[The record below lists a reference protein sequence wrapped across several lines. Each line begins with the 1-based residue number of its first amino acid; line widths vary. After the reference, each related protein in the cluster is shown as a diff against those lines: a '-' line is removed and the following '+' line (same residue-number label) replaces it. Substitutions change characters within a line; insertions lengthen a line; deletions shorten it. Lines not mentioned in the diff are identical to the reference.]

1 MIAIKRREQLDFGYE
16 LFIAAVSILS
26 VFNMLLFY
34 IPGVDQDAINVV
46 YIINLVL
53 TLLFIFDFGLR
64 LGTAPSRS
72 FYFFRDYG
80 WADLL
85 ACIPQF
91 RIFRLFRIY
100 KAYRLVKK
108 YGVQYIKTFLSTNRA
123 AAALYILMLMVILI
137 IESGSFFVLQA
148 ERVSESA
155 NILTAGDAMWWAYV
169 TITTVGYGD
178 RFPVTSMGR
187 IVGIMVM
194 TTGVAVFATFA
205 GLISSKLLAP
215 AAKEEESPEQT
226 QAGEDPAKRYLRELK
241 QLMSDREKIDKEIT
255 SRVEKLEPLL
265 EKSQHQGREGN

>member
-1 MIAIKRREQLDFGYE
+1 MIRIKRREQLDFGYE

-26 VFNMLLFY
+26 VFNLLLIY
-34 IPGVDQDAINVV
+34 IPGVDQDAVNVV
-46 YIINLVL
+46 YLINAVL

-64 LGTAPSRS
+64 LATAPSRS

-91 RIFRLFRIY
+91 RIFRMFRIY

-108 YGVQYIKTFLSTNRA
+108 YGIQYIKSFLSMNRA
-123 AAALYILMLMVILI
+123 AAALYILVLMVILI
-137 IESGSFFVLQA
+137 IETGSYLVLVA
-148 ERVSESA
+148 ESHSPSA
-155 NILTAGDAMWWAYV
+155 NILTAGDAMWWSYV

-178 RFPVTSMGR
+178 RFPTSTLGR
-187 IVGIMVM
+187 LVGILVM

-215 AAKEEESPEQT
+215 PAKDEESQEQP
-226 QAGEDPAKRYLRELK
+226 QSGEDPAKKYLNELK
-241 QLMSDREKIDKEIT
+241 QLMSEREKIDKEIT

-265 EKSQHQGREGN
+265 EKGK

>member
-1 MIAIKRREQLDFGYE
+1 MFKRREELDFGYE
-16 LFIAAVSILS
+16 IFIAAVSILS
-26 VFNMLLFY
+26 VFNMALIY

-46 YIINLVL
+46 YIINVVL

-64 LGTAPSRS
+64 LATAPSRS
-72 FYFFRDYG
+72 FYFVRDYG

-108 YGVQYIKTFLSTNRA
+108 YGVQYIKAFLSTNRA
-123 AAALYILMLMVILI
+123 AAALYILVLMVIII
-137 IESGSFFVLQA
+137 IESGGFLVLQA
-148 ERVSESA
+148 EHASTSA
-155 NILTAGDAMWWAYV
+155 NILSAGDAIWWAYV

-178 RFPVTSMGR
+178 RFPVTAMGR
-187 IVGIMVM
+187 LVGIMVM

-215 AAKEEESPEQT
+215 PAKEEESPEQT
-226 QAGEDPAKRYLRELK
+226 QAGTDPAQRYLMELK
-241 QLMSDREKIDKEIT
+241 QLMSEREKIDKEIT

-265 EKSQHQGREGN
+265 EIKR